1 MKKVLVAYV
10 PVLHQ
15 GYWQLFSAFPDV
27 SELYLLSGE
36 QAQEFT
42 PHHKEIRALSE
53 DKIISAIKS
62 WQRFASVEILSADK
76 IQELNSEKA
85 ILVIPDELVT
95 TGFAEKY
102 LPECPTE
109 KSSIFL
115 RWDKKSMKAPHEP
128 NPDEVISSDEF
139 DRKMIALATE
149 EGNKSSD
156 WWRQVGAVLVKDDQA
171 ILVVHN
177 THLPDEQQPYAE
189 SDPRA
194 HSHKG
199 EDIELT
205 TAIHAEAKLIAEA
218 ARKGIALEGTDLYLT
233 DFPCPVCAKSI
244 ASAGI
249 KTVYYQKG
257 YSMLDGERVLKSAG
271 VKLVKVD
278 IDLFEELLEL
288 ADKSYVE
295 SIRKARKEYEQG
307 DVFSLDEV
315 FPDV

>member
-1 MKKVLVAYV
+1 MKKVIVAYI

-36 QAQEFT
+36 KAQEFT

-53 DKIISAIKS
+53 EKIISAIKS
-62 WQRFASVEILSADK
+62 WQRFSSVEILSTEK
-76 IQELNSEKA
+76 IQKLNSEKA

-95 TGFAEKY
+95 TEFAEKY
-102 LPECPTE
+102 LPDCPTE

-128 NPDEVISSDEF
+128 NPDEIISTVEF
-139 DRKMIALATE
+139 DQKMIDLATE
-149 EGNKSSD
+149 EGDKSSD
-156 WWRQVGAVLVKDDQA
+156 WWRQVGAVLVKDGEA
-171 ILVVHN
+171 ILMVHN
-177 THLPDEQQPYAE
+177 THLPSEQQPYVE

-199 EDIELT
+199 QDLDLYT
-205 TAIHAEAKLIAEA
+205 SIHAEAKLIAEA
-218 ARKGIALEGTDLYLT
+218 ARDGVALEGADLYLT

-257 YSMLDGERVLKSAG
+257 YSMLDGERVLKSSG
-271 VKLVKVD
+271 VKLVKVT
-278 IDLFEELLEL
+278 
-288 ADKSYVE
+288 
-295 SIRKARKEYEQG
+295 
-307 DVFSLDEV
+307 
-315 FPDV
+315 